1 MASTRNNNMPGDYKL
16 EQRTNVMINNHN
28 VNKYGKSYH
37 DARPTQN
44 VNYGKM
50 SRDTLSNNAIDI
62 ETDLFGIGS
71 TNLVQPQAP
80 VTPSLNS
87 IPYTDFTDARV
98 FVPTPQIYVMNN
110 QRPLMR

>member
-1 MASTRNNNMPGDYKL
+1 MASTRNNNMPGDYKF
-16 EQRTNVMINNHN
+16 EQRTNIMINNHN

-50 SRDTLSNNAIDI
+50 SRDTLSNNAVDI
-62 ETDLFGIGS
+62 ETGLFGIGS
-71 TNLVQPQAP
+71 SKLVEPQPV

-87 IPYTDFTDARV
+87 IPYTDFTDLKL
-98 FVPTPQIYVMNN
+98 FVPAPELIVMNN

>member
-62 ETDLFGIGS
+62 ETDF
-71 TNLVQPQAP
+71 LVLDQLILSNHKHLSHQ
-80 VTPSLNS
+80 V
-87 IPYTDFTDARV
+87 
-98 FVPTPQIYVMNN
+98 
-110 QRPLMR
+110 